1 MRLLIINVLLLFAL
15 ASTAMAMEM
24 PVIQKEN
31 ILYTKNSLYQ
41 YLVVSENPKTKQR
54 FLFNNKKALRQGGIY
69 TEAPGKLLFEYT
81 RMSFVSL
88 AFLEREPQSALFIG
102 LGVGAM
108 PRYFNRLYPDA
119 EVDIVEIDP
128 DVVDIAKKYFYFSV
142 NDKMRVHVSDGRTFI
157 RRNPKKYDIVFL
169 DAYQGGH
176 IPFHLT
182 TVEFLREVKKRLN
195 PGGVV
200 VSNVLARHKNK
211 FFTAM
216 VKTFNTEFTHLYT
229 FKGPESSNQIFVAEM
244 RDGLRTLNEI
254 TEAAR
259 AVRER
264 NKMDVYIDSLAFF
277 YRHRD
282 KGKSRGKLLTDDF
295 APVNLLR
302 EMREGS

>member
-1 MRLLIINVLLLFAL
+1 MRLLIINVLLSFAL
-15 ASTAMAMEM
+15 ASTAMAMEI
-24 PVIQKEN
+24 PVIQKET

-41 YLVVSENPKTKQR
+41 YLVVSENPRTKQR

-69 TEAPGKLLFEYT
+69 IDAPDKLLFEYA

-88 AFLEREPQSALFIG
+88 AFLEREPRSALFIG

-119 EVDIVEIDP
+119 EVDVVDIDP
-128 DVVDIAKKYFYFSV
+128 DVVDIAKKYFYFSE

-157 RRNPKKYDIVFL
+157 RRDPKKYDIIFL

-182 TVEFLREVKKRLN
+182 TVEFLQEVKKHLN
-195 PGGVV
+195 PGGIV

-216 VKTFNTEFTHLYT
+216 VKTYNTEFTHLYT
-229 FKGPESSNQIFVAEM
+229 FKGVESSNQIFVAEM
-244 RDGLRTLNEI
+244 RNDLRSPNDL
-254 TEAAR
+254 TETAR
-259 AVRER
+259 VVRAR
-264 NKMDVYIDSLAFF
+264 NKMDVPIDSLMFQ

-282 KGKSRGKLLTDDF
+282 KGRSRGKLLTDDF

-302 EMREGS
+302 EMREKN